1 MRQNLFNNILYN
13 NIYMHFIITGYYKK
27 NNLGDDLFEKYAS
40 ILFKKFIKKYKNKIS
55 SYKILPI
62 QDICEDK
69 NIRNCDRVILF
80 GGETLNDFF
89 LDKLIE
95 LSQLKKDVKF
105 NAIGVSCNQD
115 YNSVINK
122 LNIFESII
130 FRSKID
136 YINLSPLINSSYA
149 PDMVFHLNKNIS
161 LTLRKN
167 NIIGFFLSQT
177 IMSNLNQNQ
186 KFKYIAHIIN
196 LIRYWL
202 NQNYKIYMFS
212 MCTNN
217 IDSEN
222 DNIINET
229 IFSQLYE
236 SEKTNVKVY
245 TNNKKVLQKIN
256 QIKYAVCFRYH
267 AHILCIINNI
277 PFISIS
283 ETPKVKTLLDENDI
297 NELYAQPVEFI
308 SKSKYILQNTQNI
321 KNKLKNIY
329 KVNKKKSLIYTNF
342 DNYVFN
348 KIENTFFINK
358 KDYEFIYD
366 YTCKKYK
373 SLKNDDIY
381 FNTQLLN
388 FILMKSLNTPY
399 SYGMQQ
405 KIHKGIE
412 YLKNDIYWLIN
423 DNIIHKNIVFFDNI
437 SCILNKNNK
446 KGLINITY
454 IDQNE
459 YKGLHRA
466 GWQFV
471 VDKLYDYNS
480 ASNEN
485 LLVDLYVDRTFH
497 WNSYEYN
504 KFGLIPY
511 TKNWIGFIHHTCNTK
526 YSNYNT
532 IELFKNK
539 LFIESLKYCKGLIL
553 LSNDLKS
560 KVDELLKKNNIN
572 IDTYVIYH
580 PTEFVLDD
588 IMFTTKKFVLNTNK
602 KIIQIGAWM
611 RDIGAINRL
620 ELGNNP
626 LYLNKFVLIG
636 KKMENYYYDSDIDS
650 KLQDNTENYSNLSES
665 SNTSDLIGVERN
677 SLDLLGST
685 SVNNIMCRDVNKQ
698 KTILNKDVSQIYFLE
713 NNEFDNLLSDNIV
726 FIKLEDASAVN
737 TVIECIVRN
746 TPIIVN
752 RLPAL
757 EEILGKKYPLFYNSI
772 NDVKNLLTMKY
783 IEKGYEYLKNLN
795 KTELKL
801 ETFINKFTNI
811 VNQIYDNNIIIG
823 SDV

>member
-1 MRQNLFNNILYN
+1 
-13 NIYMHFIITGYYKK
+13 MHFIITGYYNKY
-27 NNLGDDLFEKYAS
+27 NLGDDLFEKYAS
-40 ILFKKFIKKYKNKIS
+40 ILFKNFIKKHKNKIT
-55 SYKILPI
+55 SYKIIPI

-105 NAIGVSCNQD
+105 NGIGVSCYQD
-115 YNSVINK
+115 YNSIINK

-149 PDMVFHLNKNIS
+149 PDMIFHMDKKIS
-161 LTLRKN
+161 FNQK

-177 IMSNLNQNQ
+177 IMSNLNHSQ
-186 KFKYIAHIIN
+186 KFKYIAHIIS
-196 LIRYWL
+196 LIRFWL
-202 NQNYKIYMFS
+202 NENYKIYMFS

-222 DNIINET
+222 DNIINEM

-236 SEKTNVKVY
+236 TEKTNVKVY
-245 TNNKKVLQKIN
+245 INNKKVLKKIN
-256 QIKYAVCFRYH
+256 KIKYAVCLRYH

-283 ETPKVKTLLDENDI
+283 DTPKVKALLNENDI
-297 NELYAQPVEFI
+297 NELYAQPIEFI

-321 KNKLKNIY
+321 KNKFKNIY
-329 KVNKKKSLIYTNF
+329 KLNKKKSKIYTFF
-342 DNYVFN
+342 DNYVYN
-348 KIENTFFINK
+348 KIENTFFLHK
-358 KDYEFIYD
+358 KDYEYIYE
-366 YTCKKYK
+366 YVCKKYNG
-373 SLKNDDIY
+373 LKNNDIY

-388 FILMKSLNTPY
+388 FILMKSLDTSY
-399 SYGMQQ
+399 SYGIQQ
-405 KIHKGIE
+405 KIHKDIE
-412 YLKNDIYWLIN
+412 NLKNDIFWLIN

-471 VDKLYDYNS
+471 VDKLYEYNS

-485 LLVDLYVDRTFH
+485 LLIDLYIDRTFH

-532 IELFKNK
+532 VDLFKNK

-553 LSNDLKS
+553 LSNELKS
-560 KVDELLKKNNIN
+560 KVDKLLKNININ

-580 PTEFVLDD
+580 PTEFVSDEK
-588 IMFTTKKFVLNTNK
+588 MFTTKKFVLNTNK

-620 ELGNNP
+620 DLGNNP
-626 LYLNKFVLIG
+626 LYLNKYVLIG
-636 KKMENYYYDSDIDS
+636 KKMENYYYDSDIDNKVNEDLDKTS
-650 KLQDNTENYSNLSES
+650 CV
-665 SNTSDLIGVERN
+665 SNTSESKSNETISN
-677 SLDLLGST
+677 
-685 SVNNIMCRDVNKQ
+685 NNIMCRDFNNQKVN
-698 KTILNKDVSQIYFLE
+698 LNKDVTHIHFLE
-713 NNEFDNLLSDNIV
+713 NNEFDNLLSENIV

-757 EEILGKKYPLFYNSI
+757 EEVLGKRYPLFYNSI
-772 NDVKNLLTMKY
+772 NDVKNLLTMKN

-795 KTELKL
+795 KSELKL
-801 ETFINKFTNI
+801 ETFINKFINI
-811 VNQIYDNNIIIG
+811 VNQIYDNNID
-823 SDV
+823 SEV